1 MARRHE
7 RVVDH
12 PLQNGI
18 ALQQPPQAIYDGLVV
33 SKQADT
39 RGGADSRGA
48 VDALRLVALAAADQP
63 DPVDLLRQRPMH
75 DRHELSAEIRAVL
88 RDLRSALA
96 AHGNRDR
103 KSVV

>member
-1 MARRHE
+1 MRISDWSSD
-7 RVVDH
+7 VCSSD
-12 PLQNGI
+12 L
-18 ALQQPPQAIYDGLVV
+18 
-33 SKQADT
+33 
-39 RGGADSRGA
+39 GA

-96 AHGNRDR
+96 AHGNRLGHQLHQLESRITGIDR
-103 KSVV
+103 SCLRAPVPGWIGKLA

>member
-7 RVVDH
+7 RVLVH

-75 DRHELSAEIRAVL
+75 ERHEQSDELLAVL
-88 RDLRSALA
+88 RDPHSALA
-96 AHGNRDR
+96 EPVMR
-103 KSVV
+103 KRR